1 MASNPRI
8 ARQFGSAVRRLRLQ
22 RGETQRQLAGCAGIP
37 KASLAAYERGRRLPT
52 VPVLARL
59 LVALCCS
66 EDTFSR
72 HFGPFGEVEAI
83 RRRGVL

>member
-1 MASNPRI
+1 
-8 ARQFGSAVRRLRLQ
+8 
-22 RGETQRQLAGCAGIP
+22 
-37 KASLAAYERGRRLPT
+37 

-66 EDTFSR
+66 EDTFSH

-83 RRRGVL
+83 RRRGAL